1 MLEHTLAA
9 RQKPLP
15 SSTIKFGP
23 KRALQT
29 LELNSPYFFEN
40 SVYEFEFCFD
50 EDLVHFN
57 YKPHTLH
64 PLKRINTQFLFHNR
78 YHKALLRGQVDFQN
92 HVGRWIL
99 PIRYKLRSGQM
110 VDEVFECEVHATK
123 LDIQTDYR
131 DLSAE
136 IDRAFPLW
144 RYSLNA
150 LTDGSEGKGRQGPH
164 FPLLWL
170 KRFESLHHELAD
182 GVRRVLNAPH
192 NRLTETVRWK
202 KPAQIKGAL
211 SPRQEERIKEGL
223 QAGHFERRY
232 AITEKRLHVDTMENR
247 FVKMVVVEV
256 CRHLKRFASELSR
269 VDGEQKTFSEA
280 FVNQIGRWKEP
291 FDTNLN
297 HPLFREVGDFRGMMQ
312 ESLTLQGRAGYSE
325 VYRCWEELKLYFN
338 VLDQGVAVGT
348 KTIAQ
353 LYEVW
358 CLLEVKRLLVDEL
371 GFVETRRRVR
381 FQRTVMGLAFFEK
394 QHAFELA
401 RADGTAIKLGYER
414 TMRKPQNS
422 MTTVQKPDIVLELI
436 TPDQH
441 SLFWLFDAKYR
452 LNPDMEPDRVP
463 DDAINQMH
471 RFRDAITRQVGPG
484 ERVRPVVGA
493 FALYPGFFHQTA
505 ENMEAVHP
513 YFQEVEEV
521 GIGAFPL
528 LPSPDGRAWLT
539 RYFKERFGVV
549 DDRVFAWKSARIPTA
564 GMRHERYTNLTMVV
578 TGPPQRI
585 GQDDANPRNQTY
597 LEGFRSGAARWFHMR
612 QEASDRE
619 GIDPY
624 IIREV
629 RFLVISDRTVPHQAY
644 WVWPVLDVELK
655 PRNTLRA
662 EQAGGMSTSTADYW
676 LFELGPPQA
685 LPHPI
690 ADFPQHHHLKFV
702 SLPTIWTATS
712 FADLPSVYEF
722 LSE

>member
-1 MLEHTLAA
+1 M
-9 RQKPLP
+9 
-15 SSTIKFGP
+15 
-23 KRALQT
+23 
-29 LELNSPYFFEN
+29 
-40 SVYEFEFCFD
+40 
-50 EDLVHFN
+50 
-57 YKPHTLH
+57 
-64 PLKRINTQFLFHNR
+64 
-78 YHKALLRGQVDFQN
+78 DFQN
-92 HVGRWIL
+92 HVGRRTL

-247 FVKMVVVEV
+247 FVKMVVAEV
-256 CRHLKRFASELSR
+256 CRNLKRFASELSR
-269 VDGEQKTFSEA
+269 VDGEHETFSEA
-280 FVNQIGRWKEP
+280 FVNQIVRWKEP
-291 FDTNLN
+291 FETNLN

-371 GFVETRRRVR
+371 GFVETRQRV
-381 FQRTVMGLAFFEK
+381 GC
-394 QHAFELA
+394 
-401 RADGTAIKLGYER
+401 
-414 TMRKPQNS
+414 
-422 MTTVQKPDIVLELI
+422 
-436 TPDQH
+436 
-441 SLFWLFDAKYR
+441 LFWLFDAKYR

-493 FALYPGFFHQTA
+493 FALYPGFFHQSA

-513 YFQEVEEV
+513 YFQEVDEV

-585 GQDDANPRNQTY
+585 GQDDANPRSQDY

-612 QEASDRE
+612 FEASERE

-644 WVWPVLDVELK
+644 WVWPVLNVELK

-676 LFELGPPQA
+676 LFELGPPQP
-685 LPHPI
+685 LPNPL
-690 ADFPQHHHLKFV
+690 ANFPQRGHHLKFV
-702 SLPTIWTATS
+702 SLPNIWTATS
-712 FADLPSVYEF
+712 FATLPSVYEF
-722 LSE
+722 LSTAL